1 MSIGHL
7 LHACCGVVSNA
18 AGDKVFSPLPV
29 ALVEGRRRA
38 QPGTPDTLGARK
50 AKVFHQVN
58 QALAQSKIRRR
69 TVDRF
74 YASHFDLRQGRCR
87 GFGHPHRRRLL
98 RVCCKRPCGSHSSE
112 QANERAPLHSITSS
126 ASAIT
131 VGATVRPSV
140 VAVLRLMANSNLSGA
155 CAGSS
160 AGLAPFKMRSTYE
173 AERRKMSDVSG
184 PYDIRPPSLM
194 SCR

>member
-1 MSIGHL
+1 M
-7 LHACCGVVSNA
+7 
-18 AGDKVFSPLPV
+18 K
-29 ALVEGRRRA
+29 E
-38 QPGTPDTLGARK
+38 PD
-50 AKVFHQVN
+50 
-58 QALAQSKIRRR
+58 
-69 TVDRF
+69 
-74 YASHFDLRQGRCR
+74 
-87 GFGHPHRRRLL
+87 HRHRRLL
-98 RVCCKRPCGSHSSE
+98 RPRRERPRGRAAE
-112 QANERAPLHSITSS
+112 QRDELAAFHSITSS

-131 VGATVRPSV
+131 VGGTVRPRV
-140 VAVLRLMANSNLSGA
+140 VAVLRLMANSNLAGA

>member
-1 MSIGHL
+1 MRYRSQTTGVVSATIPRAVSRHAMSIGHL

-29 ALVEGRRRA
+29 ALVERRRRA

-50 AKVFHQVN
+50 TKVLHQVN
-58 QALAQSKIRRR
+58 YALAQSKIGRR

-74 YASHFDLRQGRCR
+74 YACHFDLRQGRCR

-112 QANERAPLHSITSS
+112 QANELAAPHSITSS
-126 ASAIT
+126 ARTRSVGGTSKPSIFAVFRLST
-131 VGATVRPSV
+131 VSYLVGACT
-140 VAVLRLMANSNLSGA
+140 
-155 CAGSS
+155 GSS
-160 AGLAPFKMRSTYE
+160 AGLAPRRMRST
-173 AERRKMSDVSG
+173 
-184 PYDIRPPSLM
+184 
-194 SCR
+194 